1 MSSAL
6 HTGSQLWRQEE
17 ISSTPMKATTCV
29 TLVTCITKAEHSSPY
44 QRISHIGGRG
54 WKFTQEQ
61 AIQGILSEQYIFYIL
76 KGDKAVEL
84 TVGLYEDIVYL
95 KTAAD
100 GAHPNHLLRLPEC
113 VSEPIAIVQKT
124 PGYDEAL
131 APLHKLKRQKCRSQI
146 F

>member
-1 MSSAL
+1 
-6 HTGSQLWRQEE
+6 
-17 ISSTPMKATTCV
+17 MKTTTCV

-61 AIQGILSEQYIFYIL
+61 AIQGILNEQYLFYIL
-76 KGDKAVEL
+76 KGEKTIEL

-113 VSEPIAIVQKT
+113 VPEEPIAIVQKV
-124 PGYDEAL
+124 PGDDEVL
-131 APLHKLKRQKCRSQI
+131 ASSHNFKRHKCRSQI